1 MLNSKITKDALLSV
15 GRQFAEGIQQ
25 EGLRFIPAFSKRAIE
40 NCPKNAITG
49 YSYSGVNFWNL
60 SFIQAENKFDFP
72 LYASKNAWAKVGAKI
87 KPDQVKNGF
96 PIFYWWQNKVKY
108 KKPENEEQDSYSRW
122 FLKITWA
129 YNPDQLDL
137 SNSTWKYPKVE
148 DTPKN
153 KVKDNMAVFNFV
165 DNQKGL
171 ELKHSQQ
178 GRCYYAPELDYI
190 HMTNKENFND
200 TKNGTS
206 ASFEYY
212 STLLHELVHWSGHK
226 KRTGRFEKNLKFFK
240 DNRRKEYALEELI
253 AEIGAN
259 LLCIQFDMQKKVN
272 KNSLAY
278 LKSWISALKN
288 DDVFIY
294 KALSQSAGAIDFL
307 KKNLKENQAK
317 KSA

>member
-1 MLNSKITKDALLSV
+1 MINSKITKDALLSV
-15 GRQFAEGIQQ
+15 GRQFAEGIKKD
-25 EGLRFIPAFSKRAIE
+25 GLRFIPAFSKRAIE
-40 NCPKNAITG
+40 NCPRNAITG

-72 LYASKNAWAKVGAKI
+72 LYASKNAWAKVGATI

-108 KKPENEEQDSYSRW
+108 KKPENQEEDSYTRW

-137 SNSTWKYPKVE
+137 SNSTWTYPKVE
-148 DTPKN
+148 DTPVN

-171 ELKHSQQ
+171 VLKHSDQP
-178 GRCYYAPELDYI
+178 RCYYAPELDYI
-190 HMTNKENFND
+190 HMTSKTNF
-200 TKNGTS
+200 TGKKS
-206 ASFEYY
+206 CASFEYY
-212 STLLHELVHWSGHK
+212 STLLHELVHWTGHK

-259 LLCIQFDMQKKVN
+259 LLCIKFDMQKKVN

-307 KKNLKENQAK
+307 KKT
-317 KSA
+317 S

>member
-1 MLNSKITKDALLSV
+1 MINSKITKDALLSV
-15 GRQFAEGIQQ
+15 GRQIAAGLEQDGLKWIKPFASQS
-25 EGLRFIPAFSKRAIE
+25 LA

-49 YSYSGVNFWNL
+49 YEYSGVNFWNL
-60 SFIQAENKFDFP
+60 SFIQVQNKFDFP
-72 LYASKNAWAKVGAKI
+72 LFASKNAWAKVGATI

-96 PIFYWWQNKVKY
+96 PIFYWWQAKVKY

-137 SNSTWKYPKVE
+137 TNSTWTYPKVE
-148 DTPKN
+148 NTPVN

-171 ELKHSQQ
+171 VLKHSDQP
-178 GRCYYAPELDYI
+178 RCYYAPELDYI
-190 HMTNKENFND
+190 HMTSKINF
-200 TKNGTS
+200 KGKKS
-206 ASFEYY
+206 CASFEYY
-212 STLLHELVHWSGHK
+212 STLLHELIHWSGHK
-226 KRTGRFEKNLKFFK
+226 TRTGRFEKNLKFFK

-259 LLCIQFDMQKKVN
+259 LLCIKFDMQKKVN

-278 LKSWISALKN
+278 LKSWIKALKN